1 MDSGGLGA
9 HSEETAAAAAAA
21 SAGNA
26 DLAATAAAATNL
38 AEKFLRRQ
46 VSDRSVQF
54 FCPCLGVFST
64 PGSQSQYNK
73 LDSCG
78 LGAHSEGAAVAT
90 AAASAAATAA
100 ASAAA
105 TAAAS
110 AGNVDLAAT
119 ATAAANLA
127 EKFSRR
133 PKFPTDVCLFSPMLG
148 CSFYATISKP
158 I

>member
-1 MDSGGLGA
+1 VDSGGLGA

-78 LGAHSEGAAVAT
+78 LGAHLEGAAVAT
-90 AAASAAATAA
+90 AAATAA